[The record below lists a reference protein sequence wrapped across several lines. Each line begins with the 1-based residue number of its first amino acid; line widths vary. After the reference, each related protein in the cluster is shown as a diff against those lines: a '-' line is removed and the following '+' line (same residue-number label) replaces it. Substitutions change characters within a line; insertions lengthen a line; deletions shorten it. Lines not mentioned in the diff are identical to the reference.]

1 MYEGL
6 NHDWR
11 LFMHT
16 YVLAG
21 VLQEQIKNICVLLIE

>member
-11 LFMHT
+11 LFMDT
-16 YVLAG
+16 YALAG